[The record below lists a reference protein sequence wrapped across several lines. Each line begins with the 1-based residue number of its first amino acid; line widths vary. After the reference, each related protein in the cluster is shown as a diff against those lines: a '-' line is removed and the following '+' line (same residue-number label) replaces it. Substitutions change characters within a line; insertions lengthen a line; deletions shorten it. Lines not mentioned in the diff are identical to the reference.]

1 MKYFTIEELTRSETA
16 ERLDIDNTP
25 EDDEV
30 EHLKEL
36 ISVLD
41 GLRESW
47 GSPILVTSG
56 YRCKALNQAVG
67 GTIRSAHMCGYAVD
81 MMPSNGLIKAFKKH
95 CLDYFQNA
103 DYDELILEKSGNTEW
118 VHFALYSI
126 DGFQRCK
133 CFVYD
138 SK

>member
-41 GLRESW
+41 GLRES
-47 GSPILVTSG
+47 
-56 YRCKALNQAVG
+56 
-67 GTIRSAHMCGYAVD
+67 
-81 MMPSNGLIKAFKKH
+81 
-95 CLDYFQNA
+95 
-103 DYDELILEKSGNTEW
+103 
-118 VHFALYSI
+118 
-126 DGFQRCK
+126 
-133 CFVYD
+133 
-138 SK
+138 

>member
-1 MKYFTIEELTRSETA
+1 MKYFTIEEFTRSETA

-30 EHLKEL
+30 EHIKEL

-47 GSPILVTSG
+47 GSAILVTSG
-56 YRCKALNQAVG
+56 YRCRGLNQAVG
-67 GTIRSAHMCGYAVD
+67 GAKRSAHMCGYAADLV
-81 MMPSNGLIKAFKKH
+81 PLNGKIKAFKEF
-95 CLDYFQNA
+95 CLDYFKDA
-103 DYDELILEKSGNTEW
+103 DYDELILETKGESEW

-126 DGFQRCK
+126 DGLQRGK
-133 CFVYD
+133 CYD

>member
-1 MKYFTIEELTRSETA
+1 MKYFTIEEFTRSETA

-30 EHLKEL
+30 EHIKEL

-47 GSPILVTSG
+47 GSAILVTSG
-56 YRCKALNQAVG
+56 YRCRGLNQAAG
-67 GTIRSAHMCGYAVD
+67 GAKRSAHMCGYAADLV
-81 MMPSNGLIKAFKKH
+81 PLNGKIKAFKEF
-95 CLDYFQNA
+95 CLDYFKDA
-103 DYDELILEKSGNTEW
+103 DYDELILETKGESEW

-126 DGFQRCK
+126 DGLQRGK
-133 CFVYD
+133 CYD